1 MHVHKLSLVS
11 LLYWNWF
18 KISFDDWELSFQ
30 RSICRSLQDFFFFF
44 LVLVEKRM
52 IKQYLPLHKLL
63 LGISVPCW
71 TLRSIE
77 MTVGK
82 KSGYDL
88 IRMLDY
94 KGFLQY

>member
-1 MHVHKLSLVS
+1 MTGSSHFSVVFVAP
-11 LLYWNWF
+11 F
-18 KISFDDWELSFQ
+18 KT
-30 RSICRSLQDFFFFF
+30 FFF

>member
-1 MHVHKLSLVS
+1 MTGSSHFSVVFVAP
-11 LLYWNWF
+11 F
-18 KISFDDWELSFQ
+18 KT
-30 RSICRSLQDFFFFF
+30 FFFFF

>member
-1 MHVHKLSLVS
+1 
-11 LLYWNWF
+11 
-18 KISFDDWELSFQ
+18 
-30 RSICRSLQDFFFFF
+30 
-44 LVLVEKRM
+44 M